1 MNRGFNKVKALE
13 SFQNADKT
21 ITGNILQVVLSVRDS
36 MPHEEGISS
45 LCLRRKIERKVK
57 RDFKKNSLSKIV
69 YGEQTP
75 SSAFCSPALSA
86 QLTGGKHYSRA
97 LAALAHSGQLLL
109 VLWQPNRTWVRFPC
123 CGNLPASLRKLPN
136 ITWGTW
142 GT

>member
-1 MNRGFNKVKALE
+1 MNRGFNKVKALV

-21 ITGNILQVVLSVRDS
+21 ITGNILQVVLNVRDS
-36 MPHEEGISS
+36 MPHEDGISS

-86 QLTGGKHYSRA
+86 QLTGGKRYSRA
-97 LAALAHSGQLLL
+97 FSRACTFGTIASGSMA
-109 VLWQPNRTWVRFPC
+109 TWVRFPC